1 MALYDPVRSAML
13 HDAEGRPTAAPSLD
27 EDKAH
32 IEPFR
37 DEAGNVT
44 RGGLIGFYL
53 GYALLLG
60 ICAAIYLSPIHAF

>member
-13 HDAEGRPTAAPSLD
+13 QDADGNPTAAASVD
-27 EDKAH
+27 EDMGQ

-37 DEAGNVT
+37 DESGNVT
-44 RGGLIGFYL
+44 KGGLIGFYL
-53 GYALLLG
+53 GYALLLV